1 MSEAPRLIATQ
12 DGRVL
17 TVRFN
22 NPPRHFFDER
32 MNVELDELTR
42 KLRRDTTIGAVVFTG
57 QDTSYLTHFEVDEL
71 LRGSRT
77 MPFRVPYPLARVL
90 SAAAGLA
97 GRTRVL
103 DPVLRRTPTRD
114 LMSLA
119 RMYTSLGRL
128 TRMDKVTVAAING
141 LALGM
146 GCIFSLACDI
156 RLMSDDQE
164 IGLPETALGMLAAAG
179 GTQRLVRTVGAGRAL
194 ELLLDGR
201 WLSAREAVDIGLV
214 HRAVPANR
222 LLSEA
227 SDLAHRLA
235 KRSPVINREI
245 KRMIHDAGTRS
256 LSMGNAM
263 EAASLITTMTTTQ
276 AERSLASYHEWLT
289 SHRDLTDDVIR
300 RGWHPLLTDGVPGG
314 PLPGA
319 RRTPRSQPATNASP
333 GDQAENL

>member
-1 MSEAPRLIATQ
+1 MPEAPRLIAAQ

-22 NPPRHFFDER
+22 NPPRHFYDER
-32 MNVELDELTR
+32 MSAELDELTR
-42 KLRRDTTIGAVVFTG
+42 KLRRDTAIGAVVFTG
-57 QDTSYLTHFEVDEL
+57 QDTTYLTHFEVGEL
-71 LRGSRT
+71 VRGSQT

-90 SAAAGLA
+90 TASAGLA
-97 GRTRVL
+97 GRARVL
-103 DPVLRRTPTRD
+103 NPVLRRIPTHQ
-114 LMSLA
+114 LLSMA
-119 RMYTSLGRL
+119 RLYTSLERL
-128 TRMDKVTVAAING
+128 TRMDKVIVAAING

-194 ELLLDGR
+194 EILLDGR

-222 LLSEA
+222 LLPEA
-227 SDLAHRLA
+227 TNLAHRLA

-245 KRMIHDAGTRS
+245 KRMVYDAGTRS
-256 LSMGNAM
+256 FNKGSAM
-263 EAASLITTMTTTQ
+263 EAASLVATISTNQ
-276 AERSLASYHEWLT
+276 AERSLASYHQWLT
-289 SHRDLTDDVIR
+289 SHRELTDEVIR
-300 RGWHPLLTDGVPGG
+300 RGWHPLLTGGVPGG

-319 RRTPRSQPATNASP
+319 RRTPRSQPTTNPSP
-333 GDQAENL
+333 GSQEENR